1 MTVWTLSAD
10 NDFEGE
16 ILLGIYSTQQKAN
29 KAKKNLGNDALK
41 IDEWEVE

>member
-1 MTVWTLSAD
+1 MTVWVLSLD

-16 ILLGIYSTQQKAN
+16 AILGIYSTQQKAN
-29 KAKKNLGNDALK
+29 KAKKDIGNDALK